1 MTAVKLLSGAQKVRR
16 RILFFSL
23 VFLLTTLAVWVMAD
37 ILWRGGMNSCE
48 IAILILFAIL
58 FLPVSFGVVQA
69 LTGFF
74 ILWRRRDSARLLALL
89 ENTDSPVELPVTAVV
104 LPIFNEDVSRVYE
117 GLRAI

>member
-23 VFLLTTLAVWVMAD
+23 VFLLITLATWVMAD

-58 FLPVSFGVVQA
+58 FTPVSLGIVQA
-69 LTGFF
+69 LTGFI
-74 ILWRRRDSARLLALL
+74 ILWRRRDSARLLSLL
-89 ENTDSPVELPVTAVV
+89 EETSARTILE
-104 LPIFNEDVSRVYE
+104 I
-117 GLRAI
+117 